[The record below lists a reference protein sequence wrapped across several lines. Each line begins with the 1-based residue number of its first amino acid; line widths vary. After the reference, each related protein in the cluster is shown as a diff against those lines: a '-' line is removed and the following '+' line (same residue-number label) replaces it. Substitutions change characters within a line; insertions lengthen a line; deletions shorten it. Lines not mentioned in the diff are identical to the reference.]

1 MSNAVVL
8 RLTLFYLGIIMAMSI
23 AFSIVIYN
31 ISSEELRRG
40 SMSSGK
46 FITMIEDPFRAKFE
60 ADRQLQID
68 DSRHKLQSNLV
79 MLNIGALAFGAV
91 ISYGLARRTLQP
103 IEEAFE
109 SQGRFTADASHELR
123 TPLTAMQTSIE
134 VGLRNPKLT
143 LAGSK
148 DLLHSMLDEV
158 KKLSSL
164 SNGLL
169 KLTRNNGQD
178 MPLRPV
184 NLADIAQDAVAQLEL
199 TAKRTN
205 IRLNDAVGQ
214 VVVKGDEVSIKEA
227 LVILLDNAIKYS
239 PSDTTITITSRQQ
252 GRFGSISVTDQGHGI
267 KAIDMEHIFDRFY
280 RADSARSRNHV
291 EGYGLGLSIA
301 QKIAEAHGGSLE
313 AKSRPGE
320 GSTFTLKLPLSTDA
334 EA

>member
-1 MSNAVVL
+1 MTQSVVL

-23 AFSIVIYN
+23 AFSFVIYH
-31 ISSEELRRG
+31 ISSDELRRG
-40 SMSSGK
+40 ARTPGA
-46 FITMIEDPFRAKFE
+46 FVQMIGDPAFRSLESVRLEQIQDSKTN
-60 ADRQLQID
+60 LQ
-68 DSRHKLQSNLV
+68 RNLV
-79 MLNIGALAFGAV
+79 LLNLGTLALGAV

-109 SQGRFTADASHELR
+109 AQGRFTADASHELR

-148 DLLHSMLDEV
+148 DLLQSMLDEV

-178 MPLRPV
+178 MPMEPV
-184 NLADIAQDAVAQLEL
+184 NLQTVAREAIDQLEL
-199 TAKRTN
+199 TASHKKIQLDN
-205 IRLNDAVGQ
+205 AVGE
-214 VVVKGDEVSIKEA
+214 VVVRGDHISIKEA

-239 PSDTTITITSRQQ
+239 PENTAITLSSKQQ
-252 GRFGSISVTDQGHGI
+252 GKFGFISVADQGQGI
-267 KAIDMEHIFDRFY
+267 KASDMAHIFDRFY
-280 RADSARSRNHV
+280 RADSARSRDRV

-301 QKIAEAHGGSLE
+301 QKIAHAHGGTLE

-320 GSTFTLKLPLSTDA
+320 GSTFTLKLPLNPKA
-334 EA
+334 

>member
-1 MSNAVVL
+1 MTHAVVL

-23 AFSIVIYN
+23 AFSFVIYH
-31 ISSEELRRG
+31 ISSDELRRG
-40 SMSSGK
+40 ARAPGAVVQ
-46 FITMIEDPFRAKFE
+46 MIDDPTLQTFE
-60 ADRQLQID
+60 SARRLQID
-68 DSRHKLQSNLV
+68 DSKTNLQRNLV
-79 MLNIGALAFGAV
+79 LLNLGTLGLGAV

-109 SQGRFTADASHELR
+109 AQGRFTADASHELR

-148 DLLHSMLDEV
+148 ELLQSMLDEV
-158 KKLSSL
+158 QKLSSL

-178 MPLRPV
+178 MPLKPV
-184 NLADIAQDAVAQLEL
+184 NLQNIAREAIDQLEL
-199 TAKRTN
+199 TASHKN
-205 IRLNDAVGQ
+205 IQLNNDVQ
-214 VVVKGDEVSIKEA
+214 EVVVQGDHISLKEA

-239 PSDTTITITSRQQ
+239 PDDTTITLSSRQQ
-252 GRFGSISVTDQGHGI
+252 GKFGFISVVDQGQGI
-267 KAIDMEHIFDRFY
+267 KATDMAHIFDRFY
-280 RADSARSRNHV
+280 RADAARSRDRV

-301 QKIAEAHGGSLE
+301 QKIAHAHGGTLD

-320 GSTFTLKLPLSTDA
+320 GSTFTLKIPLNSQA
-334 EA
+334 